1 MPDHNK
7 SPRSPGLLSKIK
19 NIFGLNIGTIIFGVL
34 LLYMIFSM
42 IVYLTSDT
50 VESYQVISGP
60 LSRNETYTGLAI
72 REESIYKADSDG
84 FITYY
89 AREGNKINANGPVY
103 GISSSKATE
112 NSAELTPEELTS
124 IRNDMMSFSKG
135 FNPSKV
141 NNTYSFKYTI

>member
-60 LSRNETYTGLAI
+60 LFPKLETYTGLAI
-72 REESIYKADSDG
+72 REES
-84 FITYY
+84 
-89 AREGNKINANGPVY
+89 N
-103 GISSSKATE
+103 
-112 NSAELTPEELTS
+112 L
-124 IRNDMMSFSKG
+124 
-135 FNPSKV
+135 
-141 NNTYSFKYTI
+141 

>member
-50 VESYQVISGP
+50 VESYQVISGLFP
-60 LSRNETYTGLAI
+60 EMKHTQGSPYVKSPFIKQILTDLSPIMRERAI
-72 REESIYKADSDG
+72 RSMPMDLFTG
-84 FITYY
+84 
-89 AREGNKINANGPVY
+89 
-103 GISSSKATE
+103 
-112 NSAELTPEELTS
+112 SAALRQQKTA
-124 IRNDMMSFSKG
+124 
-135 FNPSKV
+135 PS
-141 NNTYSFKYTI
+141 

>member
-50 VESYQVISGP
+50 VESVSYTH
-60 LSRNETYTGLAI
+60 LS
-72 REESIYKADSDG
+72 ADS
-84 FITYY
+84 
-89 AREGNKINANGPVY
+89 GNLCACF
-103 GISSSKATE
+103 
-112 NSAELTPEELTS
+112 L
-124 IRNDMMSFSKG
+124 
-135 FNPSKV
+135 
-141 NNTYSFKYTI
+141 

>member
-72 REESIYKADSDG
+72 REESIYKADLSP
-84 FITYY
+84 IM
-89 AREGNKINANGPVY
+89 RERAIRSMPMDLFTG
-103 GISSSKATE
+103 
-112 NSAELTPEELTS
+112 SAALRQQKTA
-124 IRNDMMSFSKG
+124 
-135 FNPSKV
+135 PS
-141 NNTYSFKYTI
+141 